1 MKQVTDSFAQNALLQ
16 NAAKELFAALLAKG
30 MTLSS
35 AESCTGGLIAKCMT
49 DISGS
54 SAVFYGACVTYTNEV
69 KCGLLGIDEQL
80 IAQHTEVSSACAAAM
95 ASAVRK
101 KLGTDIGIS
110 TTGFAGPTGGTEK
123 DPVGTV
129 YIGISTKEN
138 TLTERFSAPK
148 DADHSAVRALSA
160 ARAMELALESTCV

>member
-1 MKQVTDSFAQNALLQ
+1 MQH
-16 NAAKELFAALLAKG
+16 AAGQLFEVLLAKG

-35 AESCTGGLIAKCMT
+35 AESCTGGLIAKSMT

-54 SAVFYGACVTYTNEV
+54 SSVFYGACVTYTNEV

-80 IAQHTEVSSACAAAM
+80 IAQYTEVSYACAAAM
-95 ASAVRK
+95 ASAVRE
-101 KLGTDIGIS
+101 KLGTDIGVS

-129 YIGISTKEN
+129 YIGISTKEE
-138 TLTERFSAPK
+138 TFTERFCAPK
-148 DADHSAVRALSA
+148 DADRSAVRALSA
-160 ARAMELALESTCV
+160 ARAMELALELALRT